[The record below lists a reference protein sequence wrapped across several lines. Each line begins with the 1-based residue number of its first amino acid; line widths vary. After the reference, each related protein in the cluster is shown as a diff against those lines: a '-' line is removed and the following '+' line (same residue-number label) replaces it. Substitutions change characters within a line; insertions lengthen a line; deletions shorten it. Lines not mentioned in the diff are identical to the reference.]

1 MSEKKEKWGF
11 IVNPTAGNGFAK
23 SMVPV
28 IEEKLKKY
36 GIDGEIL
43 LTERSGH
50 AAELSKSCYGKGFK
64 YIIAV
69 GGDGT
74 MNEVARPLINKKD
87 VVIGIIPAG
96 TGNDFVQITGFPDR
110 FTENDWEI
118 LFKKNIIAM
127 DAGSVNG
134 MIFLNGMGLGFD
146 AQVAAENYTEP
157 GKVKKGGKNKY
168 LWHIIKTIL
177 FFREKRMKV
186 ISGTST
192 TETYC
197 FINTISVGR
206 RFAGGFYLTPKA
218 FANDSLLDVCSI
230 IKLNLFQRFRIF
242 LKVPKGEHLT
252 DKKVI
257 YYQTAGLE
265 IEFTGKVPYHV
276 DGELNFSNDFKV
288 SILPKALNIIYNP
301 DGNHFFRK

>member
-1 MSEKKEKWGF
+1 MSEKKEKWVF

-96 TGNDFVQITGFPDR
+96 TGNDFVQITKEYNRDGCWFG
-110 FTENDWEI
+110 EWNDI
-118 LFKKNIIAM
+118 PQRH
-127 DAGSVNG
+127 GSG
-134 MIFLNGMGLGFD
+134 I
-146 AQVAAENYTEP
+146 
-157 GKVKKGGKNKY
+157 
-168 LWHIIKTIL
+168 
-177 FFREKRMKV
+177 
-186 ISGTST
+186 
-192 TETYC
+192 
-197 FINTISVGR
+197 
-206 RFAGGFYLTPKA
+206 
-218 FANDSLLDVCSI
+218 
-230 IKLNLFQRFRIF
+230 
-242 LKVPKGEHLT
+242 
-252 DKKVI
+252 
-257 YYQTAGLE
+257 
-265 IEFTGKVPYHV
+265 
-276 DGELNFSNDFKV
+276 
-288 SILPKALNIIYNP
+288 
-301 DGNHFFRK
+301 